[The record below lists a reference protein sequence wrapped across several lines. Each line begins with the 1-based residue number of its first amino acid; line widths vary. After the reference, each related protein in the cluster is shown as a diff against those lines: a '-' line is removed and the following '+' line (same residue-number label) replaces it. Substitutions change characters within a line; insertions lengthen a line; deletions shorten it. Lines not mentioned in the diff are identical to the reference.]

1 MRILAIETATATGS
15 VALLEED
22 RPVVEIAEAVPQRH
36 LEWLAPAIDRALRQ
50 AGWRPSDVQAVAVS
64 RGPGTFTGL
73 RIGVATAL
81 AWARALRIP
90 LAAVSTLEAL
100 AEGLEARGLV
110 CPVLD
115 ARRGEV
121 AGALFERNGAT
132 ERVLDDL
139 VAPVETLIAAL
150 PSGRAVLFAGDAVG
164 RYEARLRAHPRASFA
179 PPERWI
185 PRAAVTGALAWARL
199 RRGDHD
205 DLYHVAPVYARG
217 AAVAKVAP

>member
-1 MRILAIETATATGS
+1 MRILAIETATAAAG
-15 VALLEED
+15 VALLQED
-22 RPVVEIAEAVPQRH
+22 RPVVEVAEAVPQRH
-36 LEWLAPAIDRALRQ
+36 LEWLAPAIDRALRE
-50 AGWRPSDVQAVAVS
+50 ARWRPSDVQAVAVS

-100 AEGLEARGLV
+100 AEGQQARGLV
-110 CPVLD
+110 CPILD

-121 AGALFERNGAT
+121 AGALFQRNGST

-139 VAPVETLIAAL
+139 VAPVEALVARL
-150 PSGRAVLFAGDAVG
+150 PSERPILFAGDAVG
-164 RYEARLRAHPRASFA
+164 RYEAALRAHPHASFA
-179 PPERWI
+179 PPERWM
-185 PRAAVTGALAWARL
+185 PRAAVTGRLAWQRL

-205 DLYHVAPVYARG
+205 DLYHVVPVYARG
-217 AAVAKVAP
+217 AAVAAAQP